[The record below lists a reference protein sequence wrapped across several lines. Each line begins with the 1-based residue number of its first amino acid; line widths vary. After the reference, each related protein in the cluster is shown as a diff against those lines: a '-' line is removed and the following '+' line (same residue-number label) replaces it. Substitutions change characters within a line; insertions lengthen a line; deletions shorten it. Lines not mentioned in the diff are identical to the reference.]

1 MMSGYLIA
9 EEGPLTG
16 VILPFEEG
24 EEWVI
29 GRDPDAATLV
39 LEDPMVSRRH
49 VIVHATSEGYLLE
62 NLSSVNPATQ
72 NGKLVTESVLL
83 HEGDILQIG
92 STFFRFTTKKPIYE
106 EEMGGIA
113 PSFEKGLDD
122 AALESTETR
131 WLLKVITG
139 PNAGAEFA
147 MRKGGTYIVGKDPNA
162 CDIIFHDLSV
172 SRQHAKLNVDDEEN
186 IFIEDMGSRNGVL
199 VNGEPITE
207 KHQISSQDLVAL
219 GTTTFL
225 LIDRKQIRETIVPPP
240 QIPAGRAEEMEL
252 AQAVKEAEP
261 LTATPLKDWK
271 EMRISKKHLTWAGFG
286 AFFVFLLIFG
296 IFSLF
301 SIKPVMVSEKHES
314 ERIREV
320 VKPYPDLQFTY
331 TEGSGKLF
339 LVGHVLTG
347 VEQQE
352 LLYSIRSLPFIEQI
366 EDNVVVDEFVWQNMN
381 ALLLTNADWQGV
393 SIHSPAAGK
402 FVVRGYL
409 QTPEQAQAL
418 SDYLNANFP
427 YLDKLDN
434 QVVVE
439 GNLSVQIQSMLA
451 QKGFGNVNFELTNG
465 EVVLAGRIEEKHKK
479 NYDELVSEFK
489 ALAGVRGVKNYV
501 VISTAEA
508 SRIDITDKY
517 AISGYSRQD
526 EKSLFV
532 LINGRIVGKGDILDG
547 MTITGVEPNLIL
559 LEKDG
564 VKFRINYNLQ

>member
-1 MMSGYLIA
+1 MAGYLIA

-49 VIVHATSEGYLLE
+49 VIVHGTTEGYLLE

-72 NGKLVTESVLL
+72 NGKFITESVLL
-83 HEGDILQIG
+83 HEGDIIQIG
-92 STFFRFTTKKPIYE
+92 STFFRFTNRKPVYE
-106 EEMGGIA
+106 EEMETPA
-113 PSFEKGLDD
+113 PAFEEGLEE
-122 AALESTETR
+122 AALETPETR

-139 PNAGAEFA
+139 PNAGAEFS
-147 MRKGGTYIVGKDPNA
+147 MKKGAIYLVGKDPNL

-172 SRQHAKLNVDDEEN
+172 SRQHARITVDDQEN
-186 IFIEDMGSRNGVL
+186 IFIEDLGSRNGVL
-199 VNGEPITE
+199 VNGEPIAE

-225 LIDRKQIRETIVPPP
+225 LIDRKQVRETIVPPP
-240 QIPAGRAEEMEL
+240 QISAARAEEMAISAAE
-252 AQAVKEAEP
+252 KEMAP
-261 LTATPLKDWK
+261 PTVGPVKDWK
-271 EMRISKKHLTWAGFG
+271 EMRISKKHLTLAGVG
-286 AFFVFLLIFG
+286 AFFLFLLIFG
-296 IFSLF
+296 MVSLF
-301 SIKPVMVSEKHES
+301 RVEPVVVAGKHES
-314 ERIREV
+314 EQIREV
-320 VKPYPDLQFTY
+320 THHYPDVQFTY
-331 TEGSGKLF
+331 TEGGGKLF

-347 VEQQE
+347 VEHQE
-352 LLYSIRSLPFIEQI
+352 LLYSIKGLPFITQI

-381 ALLLTNADWQGV
+381 ALLLSNADWQGI
-393 SIHSPAAGK
+393 SIHSPSPGR

-409 QTPEQAQAL
+409 ETPEQAQAL

-427 YLDKLDN
+427 YLDKLEN

-439 GNLSVQIQSMLA
+439 GNLSVQVQSMLA
-451 QKGFGNVNFELTNG
+451 QRGFGNVSFELTNG
-465 EVVLAGRIEEKHKK
+465 ELVLGGRIEEKHQKA
-479 NYDELVSEFK
+479 YDELVSEFK
-489 ALAGVRGVKNYV
+489 ALVGVRGVKNFV
-501 VISTAEA
+501 VTSTPEA
-508 SRIDITDKY
+508 SRIDLTEKYKITG
-517 AISGYSRQD
+517 SSRKD
-526 EKSLFV
+526 SKSLYV
-532 LINGRIVGKGDILDG
+532 LINGRIIGKGDVLDG